1 MKRNQAKSA
10 SNLDRSPKKRGRK
23 KGSKTV
29 KFRKEDDFPDL
40 GDRVMNDEEKFIAS
54 QKHAK
59 AQNSGKDHTN
69 SQEISSLDTQ
79 K

>member
-1 MKRNQAKSA
+1 MKRNQTKSA

-29 KFRKEDDFPDL
+29 KFQKEDDFPDL
-40 GDRVMNDEEKFIAS
+40 GDRIMNDEDKFIAS

-59 AQNSGKDHTN
+59 AQNSNKDQTI
-69 SQEISSLDTQ
+69 SQEISALDTQ